1 MNVSITL
8 CYPLCVGFRVICF
21 HRYSSFSL
29 LGAGSRY
36 SALILFTSRTC
47 NDKRR
52 KAKVLSLISMAA
64 HAILYHAAR
73 PLRMSGM
80 QEAPHNFQGRH
91 TATCTAQ
98 DKQGDTSAPY
108 HLSRRRPD
116 AGAGSGQSRSDL
128 RPMPQPH
135 PRTHGP
141 ASSETK
147 TEAEK
152 DSGALVKSPRV
163 KG

>member
-1 MNVSITL
+1 MLVNVSITL

-21 HRYSSFSL
+21 HRYSSFPL

-36 SALILFTSRTC
+36 SAIILFTSRTC

-64 HAILYHAAR
+64 HAILHHAAR

-91 TATCTAQ
+91 KCTTSSISKTTRRGRWIRTISKRSVTDATTASTTAWA
-98 DKQGDTSAPY
+98 SIFRNENR
-108 HLSRRRPD
+108 SRKRFRN
-116 AGAGSGQSRSDL
+116 AG
-128 RPMPQPH
+128 
-135 PRTHGP
+135 
-141 ASSETK
+141 
-147 TEAEK
+147 EK
-152 DSGALVKSPRV
+152 PPG
-163 KG
+163 